1 MFTFSRLEIG
11 KRYYIAPIL
20 KERRWVSRVG
30 GFGLKIETASN
41 VAARSLG
48 GCAYL
53 GGLEIAKIPSREE
66 RLAVRRVQYSMHPST
81 TLYHEIIVEGFGFD
95 GC

>member
-1 MFTFSRLEIG
+1 MFGNWETILHST
-11 KRYYIAPIL
+11 YI
-20 KERRWVSRVG
+20 ERTAVG
-30 GFGLKIETASN
+30 FNSWGFGLKIETALN

-53 GGLEIAKIPSREE
+53 GGLEIAKNPSREE

-81 TLYHEIIVEGFGFD
+81 TLYHEIVVEGFGFD